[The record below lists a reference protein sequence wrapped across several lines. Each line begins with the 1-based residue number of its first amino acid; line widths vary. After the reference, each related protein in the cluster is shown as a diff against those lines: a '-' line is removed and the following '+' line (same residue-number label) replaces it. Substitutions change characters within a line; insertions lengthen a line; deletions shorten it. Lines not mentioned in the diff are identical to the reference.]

1 MLQQQLLALSNQID
15 PAAAVLIAAAAAGD
29 ESAAGFH
36 PVDLSTDMPQ
46 DCQVLLPADA
56 ADGAAAPWQSWL
68 TGSYIAS
75 TNGGCQALQ
84 SCKPTTAANSRLTRA
99 AGAAGSS
106 STGSFAG
113 VPPAAAE
120 QLHEVKL
127 VQDPMAAANEIA
139 AANDPQL
146 CPGQAARCHGQP
158 GLARPHAGGRNP
170 GTHSSIGVAPS
181 LSCDGW
187 GAAGP
192 PAGHRASTAGHSAS
206 VRGGVSVTGVLR
218 HLPVA
223 VRLLR
228 LEASLQDISSG
239 MHCKADS
246 GELPAACCS
255 LPAAPS
261 GQALH
266 YLH

>member
-1 MLQQQLLALSNQID
+1 MQQLATSYHTLQQQLLALSNQID

-29 ESAAGFH
+29 ESAARFH
-36 PVDLSTDMPQ
+36 PVDLPTDMPQ
-46 DCQVLLPADA
+46 DCEVLLPADA

-84 SCKPTTAANSRLTRA
+84 SCKPTTAANSRRIRA

-106 STGSFAG
+106 STGSFSG
-113 VPPAAAE
+113 VSPAAAE
-120 QLHEVKL
+120 QPHEVKL

-146 CPGQAARCHGQP
+146 CPGQAARCHEQP
-158 GLARPHAGGRNP
+158 GLARPHAGGRKP

-181 LSCDGW
+181 LSCDGG
-187 GAAGP
+187 GAAGT
-192 PAGHRASTAGHSAS
+192 PAACASTTGPSAS
-206 VRGGVSVTGVLR
+206 IRGGVSVTGVLR

-255 LPAAPS
+255 LPAAP
-261 GQALH
+261 
-266 YLH
+266 